1 MNAINTELCIKSIG
15 FCRIRCIQVGESQ
28 AMNRYELDSSET
40 RYEKGSQGKVLANK
54 LGIIDSDEMDDV
66 EAILLTKLYEKIFE
80 LDDTDLKV
88 TFPNVIDW
96 HRQWLGNVYE
106 WAGMVRNVDM
116 GKGGFQFTS
125 PLQIGR
131 CIELFEQDYL
141 LKFEAIPD
149 MSMEELVSYLARS
162 HIELILIHP
171 FREGNGRIS
180 RLLMDVM
187 CNKAGL
193 GLLDYSLWDKHK
205 DFYIASIQ
213 AGVAHEYQHMERLV
227 RDLIS

>member
-1 MNAINTELCIKSIG
+1 
-15 FCRIRCIQVGESQ
+15 
-28 AMNRYELDSSET
+28 MNRYEIDSSET
-40 RYEKGSQGKVLANK
+40 RYEVGSQGKVLENR
-54 LGIIDSDEMDDV
+54 LGITNSDEMDDV

-80 LDDTDLKV
+80 EEHTESQLAFSD
-88 TFPNVIDW
+88 IIGW

-106 WAGMVRNVDM
+106 WAGMLRNVDM

-131 CIELFEQDYL
+131 CIDLFEQNYL
-141 LKFEAIPD
+141 SKFGSIPD
-149 MSMEELVSYLARS
+149 MDKEEFVSYLAKT

-213 AGVAHEYQHMERLV
+213 AGVAHEFQHMERLV
-227 RDLIS
+227 RDTIS

>member
-1 MNAINTELCIKSIG
+1 
-15 FCRIRCIQVGESQ
+15 
-28 AMNRYELDSSET
+28 MNRYEFDSSET
-40 RYEKGSQGKVLANK
+40 RYEVGSKGKVLANK
-54 LGIIDSDEMDDV
+54 LAITNYEEMDDV
-66 EAILLTKLYEKIFE
+66 EAILLAKLYEKIFVGNNVE
-80 LDDTDLKV
+80 LTL
-88 TFPNVIDW
+88 TFTGIADW

-131 CIELFEQDYL
+131 CIDLFEQDYL
-141 LKFEAIPD
+141 SKFESIPD
-149 MSMEELVSYLARS
+149 MDKEEFVSYLARS

-213 AGVAHEYQHMERLV
+213 AGMAHEFQHMERLV
-227 RDLIS
+227 RDIIS

>member
-1 MNAINTELCIKSIG
+1 
-15 FCRIRCIQVGESQ
+15 
-28 AMNRYELDSSET
+28 MNRYVLDSSET
-40 RYEKGSQGKVLANK
+40 RFEVGSQGKVLANK
-54 LGIIDSDEMDDV
+54 LGITISDEMDDV

-80 LDDTDLKV
+80 EGNTEFQP
-88 TFPNVIDW
+88 TFSDIIGW
-96 HRQWLGNVYE
+96 HRQWLGNIYE
-106 WAGMVRNVDM
+106 WAGRIRNVDM
-116 GKGGFQFTS
+116 GKGGFQFAS

-131 CIELFEQDYL
+131 CIELFEQNYL
-141 LKFEAIPD
+141 SKFESIPE
-149 MSMEELVSYLARS
+149 MGKEEFVSYLARS
-162 HIELILIHP
+162 HIEFILIHP

-213 AGVAHEYQHMERLV
+213 AGVAHEFQHMERLV
-227 RDLIS
+227 RDTIS

>member
-1 MNAINTELCIKSIG
+1 
-15 FCRIRCIQVGESQ
+15 
-28 AMNRYELDSSET
+28 MNRYETDSSET
-40 RYEKGSQGKVLANK
+40 RYEPGSEDKVLANK
-54 LGIIDSDEMDDV
+54 LGIISSEEMDDV
-66 EAILLTKLYEKIFE
+66 EAILLTKLYEKIFVGNDVE
-80 LDDTDLKV
+80 LTL
-88 TFPNVIDW
+88 TFTGIADW
-96 HRQWLGNVYE
+96 HKQWLGNVYE

-131 CIELFEQDYL
+131 CIDLFEQDYL
-141 LKFEAIPD
+141 SKFESIPD
-149 MSMEELVSYLARS
+149 MDKEEFVSYMARS

-187 CNKAGL
+187 CEKAGL

-213 AGVAHEYQHMERLV
+213 AGVAHEFQHMERLV
-227 RDLIS
+227 RDTIS

>member
-1 MNAINTELCIKSIG
+1 
-15 FCRIRCIQVGESQ
+15 
-28 AMNRYELDSSET
+28 MNRYEIDSSET
-40 RYEKGSQGKVLANK
+40 RYEPGSEDKVLANK
-54 LGIIDSDEMDDV
+54 LGIISSEEMDDV
-66 EAILLTKLYEKIFE
+66 EAILLTKLYEKIFVEDNAE
-80 LDDTDLKV
+80 LTLTFTD
-88 TFPNVIDW
+88 IAGW
-96 HRQWLGNVYE
+96 HRKWLGNVYE

-125 PLQIGR
+125 PLQLGR

-141 LKFEAIPD
+141 SKFEAIPD
-149 MSMEELVSYLARS
+149 MSIEELVSYLARS

-205 DFYIASIQ
+205 EFYIASIQ

>member
-1 MNAINTELCIKSIG
+1 
-15 FCRIRCIQVGESQ
+15 
-28 AMNRYELDSSET
+28 MNRYEFYSSET
-40 RYEKGSQGKVLANK
+40 RYEVGSKGKVLANK
-54 LGIIDSDEMDDV
+54 LAITNSEEMDDV
-66 EAILLTKLYEKIFE
+66 EAILLAKLYEKIFVGNNVE
-80 LDDTDLKV
+80 LTL
-88 TFPNVIDW
+88 TFTGIADW

-131 CIELFEQDYL
+131 CIDLFEQDYL
-141 LKFEAIPD
+141 SKFSSIPD
-149 MSMEELVSYLARS
+149 MDKEEFVSYLARS

-180 RLLMDVM
+180 RLLIDVM

-205 DFYIASIQ
+205 EFYIASIQ
-213 AGVAHEYQHMERLV
+213 AGVAHEFQHMERLV
-227 RDLIS
+227 RDTIS